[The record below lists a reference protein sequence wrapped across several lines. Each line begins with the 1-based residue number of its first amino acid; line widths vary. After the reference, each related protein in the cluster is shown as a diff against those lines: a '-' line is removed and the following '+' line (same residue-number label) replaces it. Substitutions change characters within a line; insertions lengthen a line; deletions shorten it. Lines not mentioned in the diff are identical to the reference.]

1 LAKWRPHSKGARE
14 TVVEKTDTTK
24 ETPRQRQ
31 AGENAAPAA
40 KRSAKKSTRKA
51 GKAAAAAGKPKKSAA
66 RKSGAKKGR
75 KRTDTA
81 AVEDLAI
88 AKEEIAARRLAGG
101 EDTRAAPGAAPGA
114 APASAPASAPS
125 NPTSIEANPEAA
137 VRVPDTGK
145 RAKAE
150 PRTRPGGNAEG
161 SSRPNTLVPT
171 NGIHTTERRI
181 KRKLHQNR
189 GVMGLI
195 AATLLGIIIL
205 GEQTTPPNLTEFEQ
219 AIAASQVAETYAGAR
234 VADSPPGIIQSTP
247 RNPPAATPDPEA
259 EAIRAAERLDK
270 ILSDG
275 ELVEMERLLARLDL
289 GPSSADGIVDNQT
302 ESAIRLYQEI
312 AGLPIDGAPSRSL
325 LADIREVVKILED
338 GG

>member
-1 LAKWRPHSKGARE
+1 MGARE

-24 ETPRQRQ
+24 QTPRQRQ

-51 GKAAAAAGKPKKSAA
+51 AAAAGKSKKSVA
-66 RKSGAKKGR
+66 RKSGAKNGR

-88 AKEEIAARRLAGG
+88 AKEELAARRLAGG
-101 EDTRAAPGAAPGA
+101 EDTGAAPGA
-114 APASAPASAPS
+114 APASAPSD
-125 NPTSIEANPEAA
+125 PTSIETDAEAA
-137 VRVPDTGK
+137 ARVPDAGK

-150 PRTRPGGNAEG
+150 PRARSGGNAE
-161 SSRPNTLVPT
+161 SSPRPNTLVPT

-181 KRKLHQNR
+181 KRKLYQNR
-189 GVMGLI
+189 GAMGLI

-205 GEQTTPPNLTEFEQ
+205 GEQTAPPNLTEYEQ
-219 AIAASQVAETYAGAR
+219 EIAASQVVDTYAGAR
-234 VADSPPGIIQSTP
+234 VAESPPGIIPSKP
-247 RNPPAATPDPEA
+247 RNSPAATLDPEA

-270 ILSDG
+270 ILNDG

-325 LADIREVVKILED
+325 LADIREVVKILDD

>member
-1 LAKWRPHSKGARE
+1 
-14 TVVEKTDTTK
+14 VVEKTDATE

-31 AGENAAPAA
+31 AGEIAAPAA

-81 AVEDLAI
+81 AVEDRAI
-88 AKEEIAARRLAGG
+88 AKEELAARRLAGG
-101 EDTRAAPGAAPGA
+101 EDTGA
-114 APASAPASAPS
+114 APASAPSD
-125 NPTSIEANPEAA
+125 PTSIEANPEAA
-137 VRVPDTGK
+137 VRVPDAGK
-145 RAKAE
+145 RVKAV
-150 PRTRPGGNAEG
+150 PRARPGGNAEG
-161 SSRPNTLVPT
+161 SPRPNTLVPT

-181 KRKLHQNR
+181 KRKLYQNR

-205 GEQTTPPNLTEFEQ
+205 GEQTAPPNLTEFEQ
-219 AIAASQVAETYAGAR
+219 EIAASQVAETYAGAR
-234 VADSPPGIIQSTP
+234 VAESHPGIIQSKP

-259 EAIRAAERLDK
+259 EAISAAERLDR
-270 ILSDG
+270 ILNDG
-275 ELVEMERLLARLDL
+275 ELVEMERLLAHLDL
-289 GPSSADGIVDNQT
+289 GPSTADGIIDNQT